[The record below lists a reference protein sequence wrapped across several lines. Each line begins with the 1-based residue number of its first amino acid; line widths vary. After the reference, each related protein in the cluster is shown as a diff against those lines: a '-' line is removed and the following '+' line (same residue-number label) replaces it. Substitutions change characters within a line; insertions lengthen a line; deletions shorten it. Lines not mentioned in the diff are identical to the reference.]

1 MNSQVLKGFNDHFME
16 FVEDIE
22 RVFPD
27 DNDISTVKNSFME
40 LRKANPKIIIKVFK
54 KQFMDLYSSEIENG
68 DIDFFIN
75 KDYKKDI
82 GNMLGNMADS
92 EYILKKID
100 LLREPVKNMQKSDQE
115 NVIKYIQNLSKL
127 CEVYYNK

>member
-16 FVEDIE
+16 LVEDIE

-27 DNDISTVKNSFME
+27 DNDISTVKNSFIE

-54 KQFMDLYSSEIENG
+54 EQFLDLYSSQIENG
-68 DIDFFIN
+68 NIDFFIN

-82 GNMLGNMADS
+82 GNMADS

-100 LLREPVKNMQKSDQE
+100 LLRDPVKNMQKSDQE
-115 NVIKYIQNLSKL
+115 KVIKYIQNLSKL
-127 CEVYYNK
+127 CGVYYNK

>member
-1 MNSQVLKGFNDHFME
+1 
-16 FVEDIE
+16 
-22 RVFPD
+22 
-27 DNDISTVKNSFME
+27 
-40 LRKANPKIIIKVFK
+40 
-54 KQFMDLYSSEIENG
+54 MDLYSSEIENG
-68 DIDFFIN
+68 NIDFFIN

-82 GNMLGNMADS
+82 GNMADS

-115 NVIKYIQNLSKL
+115 KVIKYIQNLSKL

>member
-16 FVEDIE
+16 LVEDIE

-27 DNDISTVKNSFME
+27 DNDISTVKNSFIE

-54 KQFMDLYSSEIENG
+54 EQFLDLYSSEIEDGN
-68 DIDFFIN
+68 IDFFIN

-82 GNMLGNMADS
+82 GNMADS
-92 EYILKKID
+92 EYILNKID
-100 LLREPVKNMQKSDQE
+100 LLRDPVKNMQKTDQE
-115 NVIKYIQNLSKL
+115 KVIKYIQNLSKL
-127 CEVYYNK
+127 CGVYYNK

>member
-16 FVEDIE
+16 LVEDIE

-27 DNDISTVKNSFME
+27 DNDISTVKNSFIE

-54 KQFMDLYSSEIENG
+54 EQFLDLYSSEIENG
-68 DIDFFIN
+68 NIDFFIN

-82 GNMLGNMADS
+82 GNMADS
-92 EYILKKID
+92 EYILKLVASVELSFEKKSHGPQGFINY
-100 LLREPVKNMQKSDQE
+100 LLNS
-115 NVIKYIQNLSKL
+115 
-127 CEVYYNK
+127 